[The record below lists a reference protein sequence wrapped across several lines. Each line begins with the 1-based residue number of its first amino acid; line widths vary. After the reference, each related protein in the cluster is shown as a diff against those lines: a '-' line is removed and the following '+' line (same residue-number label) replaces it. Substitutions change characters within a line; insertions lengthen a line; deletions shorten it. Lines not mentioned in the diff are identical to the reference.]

1 MTEAWETIY
10 TGEIGQRS
18 VRIDRGDKE
27 WVRVVTTMPMS
38 DVEITIGGNTPAELE
53 DRLIT
58 YGEFSNAQAERLIN
72 KITFH

>member
-1 MTEAWETIY
+1 M
-10 TGEIGQRS
+10 
-18 VRIDRGDKE
+18 
-27 WVRVVTTMPMS
+27 VTTMPMS
-38 DVEITIGGNTPAELE
+38 DVEIIIGGNTPAELE